1 MEEQKTGNAA
11 FSFIVFFCGF
21 AMGVTTVLA
30 ALPDVP
36 GM

>member
-1 MEEQKTGNAA
+1 MENKKSNTA

-30 ALPDVP
+30 ALPELP
-36 GM
+36 GL